1 VGPQAPLIFCSKY
14 CESSHKV
21 IILHLRGDALVK
33 LIDIQAALKAEV
45 VLGEQWL
52 QKEATGACGADLMS
66 DVLAFTKERAVLLT
80 GLTNVQVIRT
90 AEISD
95 LVAIVFVRGKRPG
108 KDVIQMAAEKEI
120 PLMVSEYAL
129 YEACGLLYQQ
139 GLPGC
144 SRQVARCE

>member
-1 VGPQAPLIFCSKY
+1 VRLF
-14 CESSHKV
+14 
-21 IILHLRGDALVK
+21 
-33 LIDIQAALKAEV
+33 DIQAALKAEV
-45 VLGEQWL
+45 LIGAEWMHRD
-52 QKEATGACGADLMS
+52 ANGACGADLMS
-66 DVLAFTKERAVLLT
+66 DVLAFTKERAILLT

-95 LVAIVFVRGKRPG
+95 LVAIIFVRGKRPG

-120 PLMVSEYAL
+120 PLMVSEYPL

-144 SRQVARCE
+144 SRQVAYCE